1 MPAIPYSLPRRSI
14 TSAQLLTQLG
24 LDHGLSVE
32 QCLRH
37 TGLSPLQLAELHSE
51 IEGAQELQLICNLIE
66 ALPTQDDLGLQA
78 GLRYQLTTYG
88 IWGYALLSSQSFR
101 QAADLGLRYLD
112 LTFAF
117 NRISLHEDADQAH
130 LQLDGNHLPDQ
141 VRDFLL
147 LRDAVAVMVIQ
158 RELTGKRMPLD
169 RVQLSMPAPADT
181 ARFIEQFG
189 LLPEFACAE
198 NRISFSRHL
207 LDLPLPRANPH
218 SAQLCEQQC
227 QALLAKRQVRSGL
240 AGQIRDRLLSTP
252 GRLADMEVIA
262 SELNISSRTLRRRLE
277 EQGSSFR
284 QLQEEVRQALAE
296 ELLAIASLSQE
307 EIAERLGYSEVSNFL
322 HAFKRW
328 KGQTPGQYRQT
339 LG

>member
-14 TSAQLLTQLG
+14 TSVQLLTQLG

-32 QCLRH
+32 HCLRD

-130 LQLDGNHLPDQ
+130 LQLDGSHLPDQ

-147 LRDAVAVMVIQ
+147 LRDTVAVMVIQ
-158 RELTGKRMPLD
+158 RELTGNRMPLD

-218 SAQLCEQQC
+218 STQLCEQQC

-307 EIAERLGYSEVSNFL
+307 DIAERLGYSEVSNFL

-328 KGQTPGQYRQT
+328 KGLTPGQYRQT

>member
-1 MPAIPYSLPRRSI
+1 MSAVPYTLPRRSI
-14 TSAQLLTQLG
+14 TSVQLLTQLG
-24 LDHGLSVE
+24 IDHGLSVE
-32 QCLRH
+32 RCLH
-37 TGLSPLQLAELHSE
+37 NTGLSPLQLAELHSE
-51 IEGAQELQLICNLIE
+51 IEGPQELQLIRNLID
-66 ALPTQDDLGLQA
+66 ALPAQYDLGLQA

-88 IWGYALLSSQSFR
+88 IWGYALLSSQTFR

-117 NRISLHEDADQAH
+117 NRITLCEDANQAH
-130 LQLDGNHLPDQ
+130 LQLDGSHLPGQ

-147 LRDAVAVMVIQ
+147 LRDTVAVMVIQ
-158 RELTGKRMPLD
+158 RELTGAKIPLS
-169 RVQLSMPAPADT
+169 RVQLSMPAPADPT
-181 ARFIEQFG
+181 RFVEQFG
-189 LLPEFACAE
+189 LLPEFACTQ

-218 SAQLCEQQC
+218 NAQLCELQC

-252 GRLADMEVIA
+252 GRLPDMELIA
-262 SELNISSRTLRRRLE
+262 NELNISSRTLRRRLE
-277 EQGSSFR
+277 DQGSSFR

-328 KGQTPGQYRQT
+328 KGQTPGQYRQA
-339 LG
+339 LA

>member
-1 MPAIPYSLPRRSI
+1 M
-14 TSAQLLTQLG
+14 LTQLG

-66 ALPTQDDLGLQA
+66 ALPAQDDLGLQA

-130 LQLDGNHLPDQ
+130 LQLDGSHLPDQ

-147 LRDAVAVMVIQ
+147 LRDTVAVMVIQ

-181 ARFIEQFG
+181 APFIEQFG
-189 LLPEFACAE
+189 LLPEFSCAE

-328 KGQTPGQYRQT
+328 KGLTPGQYRQT

>member
-1 MPAIPYSLPRRSI
+1 MPSTSVHLPKRSI

-32 QCLRH
+32 RCLLN

-51 IEGAQELQLICNLIE
+51 IEGAQELQLIRNLLD
-66 ALPTQDDLGLQA
+66 ALPEQHDLGLQA

-88 IWGYALLSSQSFR
+88 IWGYALLSSQTFR

-117 NRISLHEDADQAH
+117 NRITLSEEADQAH
-130 LQLDGNHLPDQ
+130 LDLDGSHLPSHL
-141 VRDFLL
+141 RDFLL

-158 RELTGKRMPLD
+158 RELTGAKMPLN
-169 RVQLSMPAPADT
+169 RVQLSMPAPTDPV
-181 ARFIEQFG
+181 RFIEQFG
-189 LLPEFACAE
+189 LFPEFACTR
-198 NRISFSRHL
+198 NRISLPRRL

-218 SAQLCEQQC
+218 SAQLCELQC
-227 QALLAKRQVRSGL
+227 QALLAKRHVRSGL

-252 GRLADMEVIA
+252 GRLPDMELIA

-277 EQGSSFR
+277 DQGSSFR

-307 EIAERLGYSEVSNFL
+307 EIADRLGYSEMSNFL

-328 KGQTPGQYRQT
+328 KGITPGQYRQT
-339 LG
+339 LD

>member
-1 MPAIPYSLPRRSI
+1 MSALPYNLPRRSI
-14 TSAQLLTQLG
+14 TSVQLLTQLG

-32 QCLRH
+32 HCLRD

-51 IEGAQELQLICNLIE
+51 IEGAQELQLIRNLIE
-66 ALPTQDDLGLQA
+66 ALPGRDDLGLQA
-78 GLRYQLTTYG
+78 GLRYQLTIYG

-130 LQLDGNHLPDQ
+130 LQLDGSHLPDQ

-147 LRDAVAVMVIQ
+147 LRDTVAVMVIQ
-158 RELTGKRMPLD
+158 RELTGNRMPLD

-262 SELNISSRTLRRRLE
+262 CELNISSRTLRRRLE

-328 KGQTPGQYRQT
+328 KGLTPGQYRQG
-339 LG
+339 LV

>member
-66 ALPTQDDLGLQA
+66 TLPTQDDLGLQA

-117 NRISLHEDADQAH
+117 NRISLREDADRAH
-130 LQLDGNHLPDQ
+130 LQLDGSHLPDQ

-147 LRDAVAVMVIQ
+147 LRDTVAVMVIQ

-227 QALLAKRQVRSGL
+227 QALLAKRRVRNGL

-328 KGQTPGQYRQT
+328 KGLTPGQYRQT

>member
-130 LQLDGNHLPDQ
+130 LQLDGSHLPDQ

-147 LRDAVAVMVIQ
+147 LRDTVAVMVIQ
-158 RELTGKRMPLD
+158 RELTGNRMPLD

-227 QALLAKRQVRSGL
+227 QALLAKRRVRSGL

-307 EIAERLGYSEVSNFL
+307 DIAERLGYSEVSNFL

-328 KGQTPGQYRQT
+328 KGLTPGQYRQT

>member
-1 MPAIPYSLPRRSI
+1 MLSTSVHLPKRSI

-32 QCLRH
+32 RCLLN

-51 IEGAQELQLICNLIE
+51 IDGAQELQLIRNLLD
-66 ALPTQDDLGLQA
+66 ALPEQHDLGLQA

-88 IWGYALLSSQSFR
+88 IWGYALLSSQTFR

-117 NRISLHEDADQAH
+117 NRITLSEEADQAH
-130 LQLDGNHLPDQ
+130 LDLDGSHLPSHL
-141 VRDFLL
+141 RDFLL

-158 RELTGKRMPLD
+158 RELTGAKMPLN
-169 RVQLSMPAPADT
+169 RVQLSMPAPTDP

-189 LLPEFACAE
+189 LLPEFACTR
-198 NRISFSRHL
+198 NRISLPRRL

-218 SAQLCEQQC
+218 SAQLCELQC
-227 QALLAKRQVRSGL
+227 QALLAKRHVRSGL

-252 GRLADMEVIA
+252 GRLPDMELIA
-262 SELNISSRTLRRRLE
+262 SELNLSSRTLRRRLE
-277 EQGSSFR
+277 DQGSSFR

-328 KGQTPGQYRQT
+328 KGITPGQYRQT

>member
-37 TGLSPLQLAELHSE
+37 TGLSPLQLAELHNE

-66 ALPTQDDLGLQA
+66 ALPGRDDLGLQA

-117 NRISLHEDADQAH
+117 NRISLREDTDQAH
-130 LQLDGNHLPDQ
+130 LQLDGSHLPDQ

-147 LRDAVAVMVIQ
+147 LRDTVAVMVIQ
-158 RELTGKRMPLD
+158 RELTGNRMPLD

-307 EIAERLGYSEVSNFL
+307 DIAERLGYSEVSNFL

-328 KGQTPGQYRQT
+328 KGLTPGQYRQT

>member
-1 MPAIPYSLPRRSI
+1 MPAIAAALPKRSI

-24 LDHGLSVE
+24 LDHGLSVDR
-32 QCLRH
+32 CLH
-37 TGLSPLQLAELHSE
+37 NTGLTALQLAELQSE
-51 IEGAQELQLICNLIE
+51 IEGTQELQLISNLID
-66 ALPTQDDLGLQA
+66 ALPAQHDLGLQA

-88 IWGYALLSSQSFR
+88 IWGYALLSSQTFR
-101 QAADLGLRYLD
+101 QAAELGLRYLD

-117 NRISLHEDADQAH
+117 NRITLSEDASQAH
-130 LQLDGNHLPDQ
+130 LKLDGRHLPEK
-141 VRDFLL
+141 VRNFLL

-158 RELTGKRMPLD
+158 RELTGAKVPLS
-169 RVQLSMPAPADT
+169 RVQLSMPTPVDP

-189 LLPEFACAE
+189 LLPEFACAQS
-198 NRISFSRHL
+198 RISFARHL

-218 SAQLCEQQC
+218 SATLCELQC
-227 QALLAKRQVRSGL
+227 QALLAKRQVLSGL

-252 GRLADMEVIA
+252 GRLPDMEVIA
-262 SELNISSRTLRRRLE
+262 GELNISSRTLRRRLE
-277 EQGSSFR
+277 DQGSSFR

-296 ELLAIASLSQE
+296 ELLAIASLNQE

>member
-1 MPAIPYSLPRRSI
+1 MPAIPHSLPRRSI

-51 IEGAQELQLICNLIE
+51 IEGALELQLICNLIE
-66 ALPTQDDLGLQA
+66 ALPKQGDLGLQA

-117 NRISLHEDADQAH
+117 NRISLREDADLAH
-130 LQLDGNHLPDQ
+130 LQLDGSHLPDL

-181 ARFIEQFG
+181 TRFIEQFG

>member
-1 MPAIPYSLPRRSI
+1 M
-14 TSAQLLTQLG
+14 
-24 LDHGLSVE
+24 
-32 QCLRH
+32 
-37 TGLSPLQLAELHSE
+37 
-51 IEGAQELQLICNLIE
+51 
-66 ALPTQDDLGLQA
+66 
-78 GLRYQLTTYG
+78 
-88 IWGYALLSSQSFR
+88 
-101 QAADLGLRYLD
+101 RYLD

-117 NRISLHEDADQAH
+117 NRISLREDADQAH
-130 LQLDGNHLPDQ
+130 LELDGSHLPDQ

-147 LRDAVAVMVIQ
+147 LRDTVAVMVIQ
-158 RELTGKRMPLD
+158 RELTGNRMPLD

-262 SELNISSRTLRRRLE
+262 CELNISSRTLRRRLE

-328 KGQTPGQYRQT
+328 KGLTPGQYRQT
-339 LG
+339 LA

>member
-1 MPAIPYSLPRRSI
+1 M
-14 TSAQLLTQLG
+14 LTQLG

-130 LQLDGNHLPDQ
+130 LQLDGSHLPDQ

-147 LRDAVAVMVIQ
+147 LRDTVAVMVIQ

-227 QALLAKRQVRSGL
+227 QALLAKRRVRSGL

-307 EIAERLGYSEVSNFL
+307 DIAERLGYSEVSNFL

-328 KGQTPGQYRQT
+328 KGLTPGQYRQT

>member
-1 MPAIPYSLPRRSI
+1 MSAASYTLPRRSI
-14 TSAQLLTQLG
+14 TSVQLLTQLG

-32 QCLRH
+32 HCLRD

-51 IEGAQELQLICNLIE
+51 IEGNQELQLIRNLIE
-66 ALPTQDDLGLQA
+66 ALPEQVDLGLQA

-88 IWGYALLSSQSFR
+88 IWGYALLSSQTFR
-101 QAADLGLRYLD
+101 QAAELGLRYLD

-117 NRISLHEDADQAH
+117 NHVTLREDANQAH
-130 LQLDGNHLPDQ
+130 LDLDGSHLPAQ

-158 RELTGKRMPLD
+158 RELTGNRMPLD

-240 AGQIRDRLLSTP
+240 ARQIRDRLLSTP

-328 KGQTPGQYRQT
+328 KGLTPGQYRQT

>member
-1 MPAIPYSLPRRSI
+1 MSALPYSLPRRSI
-14 TSAQLLTQLG
+14 TSVQLLTQLG

-32 QCLRH
+32 HCLRD

-51 IEGAQELQLICNLIE
+51 IEGAQELQLIRNLIE
-66 ALPTQDDLGLQA
+66 ALPGRDDLGLQA

-130 LQLDGNHLPDQ
+130 LQLDGSHLPDQ

-147 LRDAVAVMVIQ
+147 LRDTVAVMVIQ
-158 RELTGKRMPLD
+158 RELTGNRMPLD

-262 SELNISSRTLRRRLE
+262 CELNISSRTLRRRLE

-328 KGQTPGQYRQT
+328 KGLTPGQYRQG
-339 LG
+339 LV